1 MAKYAVFES
10 TNMKAVHY
18 GGIADAVFT
27 ADIENGTFGYLDGL
41 ANETETTKYPV
52 IYNFKKGVS
61 QGKPVYVVNNP
72 AWIENP
78 HTLADQ
84 NRDQYI
90 VPTGTAFRVF
100 RVLPED
106 KFAVTAEAFVSAAR
120 ASLKVGDTVT
130 LDTTGKLKKLAQN
143 GTASGISA
151 TIEYTRTIAGTRTL
165 QNKDGSL
172 IYICKVNSVD

>member
-41 ANETETTKYPV
+41 ATISGTEKHPV
-52 IYNFKKGVS
+52 VYNFKKGVS
-61 QGKPVYVVNNP
+61 AGKPVYVVNNP
-72 AWIENP
+72 AWVENP

-90 VPTGTAFRVF
+90 VPTGTAFRAF

-106 KFAVTAEAFVSAAR
+106 KFAVTREGFTENVA
-120 ASLKVGDTVT
+120 VGDTVT
-130 LDTTGKLKKLAQN
+130 IDGTTGKLKKLAQN

-165 QNKDGSL
+165 QNKNGSL

>member
-72 AWIENP
+72 AWVENP

-90 VPTGTAFRVF
+90 VPTGTAFRAF
-100 RVLPED
+100 RVLTED
-106 KFAVTAEAFVSAAR
+106 KFGLTREGFTENVA
-120 ASLKVGDTVT
+120 VGDTVT
-130 LDTTGKLKKLAQN
+130 IDTTTGKLKKLAQN
-143 GTASGISA
+143 GTASGLTG
-151 TIEYTRTIAGTRTL
+151 TIEYTRVIPGTRTL
-165 QNKDGSL
+165 QHKDGNL
-172 IYICKVNSVD
+172 LYVVKVTALN

>member
-41 ANETETTKYPV
+41 ATISGTEKHPV
-52 IYNFKKGVS
+52 VYNFKKGVS
-61 QGKPVYVVNNP
+61 VGKPVYVVNNP
-72 AWIENP
+72 AWVENP

-90 VPTGTAFRVF
+90 VPTGTAFRAF

-106 KFAVTAEAFVSAAR
+106 KFAVTREGFTENVA
-120 ASLKVGDTVT
+120 VGDTVT
-130 LDTTGKLKKLAQN
+130 IDGTTGKLKKLAQN

-165 QNKDGSL
+165 QNKNGSL